1 MKVGIIVALDGEYE
15 QIRMLLGGRDE
26 DSVGANEVVLRKS
39 GIGKVNAAL
48 ETQSFI
54 KEHPLDCLVSIGVAG
69 ALSHEL
75 KSMDVVAASQVV
87 YHDVWCGE
95 GNAYGQVQGCPER
108 FIANAVLLDCALQTG
123 AREGLLASG
132 DFFISNSG
140 QAAAILAN
148 FPEAIAVDMESG
160 AIAQTCHKHGVPFLS
175 LRIISDVAGEDHQS
189 EYDDFWKSL
198 SDSSF
203 KAVRSFLEHLP
214 ENILDQ

>member
-1 MKVGIIVALDGEYE
+1 
-15 QIRMLLGGRDE
+15 
-26 DSVGANEVVLRKS
+26 
-39 GIGKVNAAL
+39 
-48 ETQSFI
+48 
-54 KEHPLDCLVSIGVAG
+54 
-69 ALSHEL
+69 
-75 KSMDVVAASQVV
+75 MDVVAASQVV

-95 GNAYGQVQGCPER
+95 GNIYGQVQGCPER
-108 FIANAVLLDCALQTG
+108 FIADTVLLDCALQTG
-123 AREGLLASG
+123 ARDGLLASG

-140 QAAAILAN
+140 QASAILAN

-189 EYDDFWKSL
+189 EYDDFWKSI

>member
-1 MKVGIIVALDGEYE
+1 MKIGIIVALDGEYE
-15 QIRMLLGGRDE
+15 QIKMLLGGRDE
-26 DSVGANEVVLRKS
+26 GRVGVNEVVLRKS

-54 KEHPLDCLVSIGVAG
+54 KEHSLDCLVSTGVAG

-108 FIANAVLLDCALQTG
+108 FIANGSLLDCALQTG

-140 QAAAILAN
+140 QASAILAN

-160 AIAQTCHKHGVPFLS
+160 AIAQTCHKHDVPFLT

-189 EYDDFWKSL
+189 EYDNFWKSI
-198 SDSSF
+198 SDVSF

-214 ENILDQ
+214 EKL

>member
-26 DSVGANEVVLRKS
+26 GRVGANEVVLRKS

-48 ETQSFI
+48 ETQRFI
-54 KEHPLDCLVSIGVAG
+54 KAHPLACLVSTGVAG
-69 ALSHEL
+69 ALCHEL

-189 EYDDFWKSL
+189 EYDNFWKSI

-203 KAVRSFLEHLP
+203 KALRGFLEHLP
-214 ENILDQ
+214 KNLLDQ